1 MTGERVRTKLT
12 DPRDDR
18 NGYEGPSRVYQSR
31 RTAPARAQEIPA
43 HEGGDDCVIGVKY
56 EDHVDCSEV

>member
-18 NGYEGPSRVYQSR
+18 NGYEGPSRVDQSR
-31 RTAPARAQEIPA
+31 RTAPTRAQEVPA
-43 HEGGDDCVIGVKY
+43 HECGNDCVIGVKY
-56 EDHVDCSEV
+56 EDHVDCSQS